1 MALMNGID
9 TNTLAELLFPDIK
22 MLPENIEARY
32 PVRDLPEGA
41 KVTRFAPSPTGF
53 VHFGGLFP
61 STVGERLAH
70 QSGGVF
76 YLRIEDTDAKR
87 EVEGAAEGLIRT
99 LATYGIHFDEGAILD
114 ESGKISD
121 KGAYGPYRQSER
133 AEIYQTF
140 AKQLIREG
148 KAYPCFT
155 TEEELDELSQVN
167 KKEEL
172 KNTDWQA
179 EAEARRLEMLARRNF
194 TLDEVK
200 EHLAAGHPFVIR
212 ILAHG
217 TPDAKVKFT
226 DLIKGNMEIPEND
239 EDFVLLKSDGIP
251 TYHFAHAVDDHL
263 MRTTHVIRGEEWL
276 PSLAK
281 HLQLFRYLGFRAP
294 KYMHIAQIMKLDEA
308 GNKKKLSKR
317 DMGANMDD
325 YTRMGYCPEAVCE
338 YIMTLLNSNYEE
350 WHMQNP
356 EKPYTDFPFNIKKM
370 STSGCLFDFNKL
382 NDVSK
387 NIISRMDAAAVT
399 EKVTAWA
406 LDFDPAFGAL
416 LQRDPS
422 YAESIFAIGRGGNKP
437 RKDLATWADA
447 KPYMGFFYDEYFTV
461 EDVYPENFSKEDIK
475 AVLANFADIFDPTDD
490 SSAWFAKIKEIG
502 AKLGFAADMKLYK
515 QNPDD
520 YKGSV
525 ADVSMFLRLAVTGK
539 MNSPD
544 MYSVMQILGKERV
557 LARIKAMAEAL

>member
-1 MALMNGID
+1 MDYNY
-9 TNTLAELLFPDIK
+9 LAELLFPQITTT
-22 MLPENIEARY
+22 PEDMEARY
-32 PVRDLPEGA
+32 PARQLPEGA

-61 STVGERLAH
+61 STVAERLAH

-99 LATYGIHFDEGAILD
+99 LATYGIEFDEGAILD

-121 KGAYGPYRQSER
+121 KGAYGPYKQSAR
-133 AEIYQTF
+133 GEIYQTF
-140 AKQLIREG
+140 AKQLVKEG

-155 TEEELDELSQVN
+155 TEEELDELQQVD
-167 KKEEL
+167 KKAEI

-179 EAEARRLEMLARRNF
+179 EAEKRRAEMLARRNF
-194 TLDEVK
+194 TIEEV
-200 EHLAAGHPFVIR
+200 EDHLKAGHPFVIR
-212 ILAHG
+212 ILAEG
-217 TPDAKVKFT
+217 NPDNKIKFT
-226 DLIKGNMEIPEND
+226 DLVKGAIEIPEND

-263 MRTTHVIRGEEWL
+263 MGTTHVVRGEEWL

-281 HLQLFRYLGFRAP
+281 HLQLFRYLGFKTP
-294 KYMHIAQIMKLDEA
+294 KYMHISQIMKLDDN

-350 WHMQNP
+350 WHAQNP
-356 EKPYTDFPFNIKKM
+356 DKNYKEFPFNIKKM
-370 STSGCLFDFNKL
+370 SVSGCLFDFNKL

-387 NIISRMDAAAVT
+387 NVISKMDAKDVT
-399 EKVTAWA
+399 EKVCAWA
-406 LDFDPAFGAL
+406 LEFDPEFGKAL
-416 LQRDPS
+416 AADKDF
-422 YAESIFAIGRGGNKP
+422 AEKIFAIGRGGKKP

-447 KPYMGFFYDEYFTV
+447 KPYMGFFYDEFFTV
-461 EDVYPENFSKEDIK
+461 EDEYPESFDKSDIIATLEK
-475 AVLANFADIFDPTDD
+475 FVESYDEKDD
-490 SSAWFAKIKEIG
+490 MNAWFDKVKAIADG
-502 AKLGFAADMKLYK
+502 LGFSSDMKAYK
-515 QNPDD
+515 QTPEAF
-520 YKGSV
+520 KGSV
-525 ADVSMFLRLAVTGK
+525 ADTSMFIRVAVTGK
-539 MNSPD
+539 QNAPD
-544 MYSVMQILGKERV
+544 LYTVMQIIGKDKTIERICKMV
-557 LARIKAMAEAL
+557 SSLKA